1 MKQGKAKALA
11 KNGPPGHALTLAQ
24 VGLDTDLKFA
34 KLMEAIIADLGR
46 GEITPQIALA
56 MCNASGK
63 LLKMLE
69 LKHRFGKSASEGGP
83 KTLQLT

>member
-1 MKQGKAKALA
+1 
-11 KNGPPGHALTLAQ
+11 
-24 VGLDTDLKFA
+24 
-34 KLMEAIIADLGR
+34 MEAIIADLGSGR
-46 GEITPQIALA
+46 ITPQIALA

-69 LKHRFGKSASEGGP
+69 LKHRFGKAASEGGP